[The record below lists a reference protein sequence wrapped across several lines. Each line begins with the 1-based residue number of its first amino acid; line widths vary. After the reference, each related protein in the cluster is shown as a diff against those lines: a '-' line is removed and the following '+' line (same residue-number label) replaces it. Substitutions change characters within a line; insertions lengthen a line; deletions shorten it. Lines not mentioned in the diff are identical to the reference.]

1 MKQKIILWIGALLL
15 LTAGT
20 GCEKN
25 KDYEVPTQL
34 TGTRWELAGIVDAK
48 TGKITPLAPKGSY
61 GFKFISETEAKGG
74 TVLNQMTVYL
84 TTPPF
89 FVINTK
95 IGDEENGDAALF
107 YRIIKTLESYTWEKN
122 ELKFFYDNKQ
132 YYLLYK
138 YSKP

>member
-48 TGKITPLAPKGSY
+48 TGKIPPLAPKGCY
-61 GFKFISETEAKGG
+61 GFKFI
-74 TVLNQMTVYL
+74 
-84 TTPPF
+84 
-89 FVINTK
+89 
-95 IGDEENGDAALF
+95 
-107 YRIIKTLESYTWEKN
+107 
-122 ELKFFYDNKQ
+122 
-132 YYLLYK
+132 
-138 YSKP
+138 